1 MSGAGRL
8 SRHGE
13 RPRHRLSGEDLV
25 VSVDQVDLHL
35 VLAGRKPSYVDC
47 IVVARIRPQPGQVVD
62 GYVQI
67 LGLEDALGQRTGKR
81 WIHNQFGCGLVLDC
95 VVR

>member
-1 MSGAGRL
+1 MN
-8 SRHGE
+8 
-13 RPRHRLSGEDLV
+13 
-25 VSVDQVDLHL
+25 VSVTTCPGKTLW
-35 VLAGRKPSYVDC
+35 LASTNSIFTLCSPGGNGYVDC
-47 IVVARIRPQPGQVVD
+47 IVVTRIRPQPGQVVD

>member
-1 MSGAGRL
+1 MTDAGRL

-35 VLAGRKPSYVDC
+35 VLPGRKPSYVDC
-47 IVVARIRPQPGQVVD
+47 IVVTRIRPQPGQVVD
-62 GYVQI
+62 VDVQMPDAWGYAE
-67 LGLEDALGQRTGKR
+67 GARPEYR
-81 WIHNQFGCGLVLDC
+81 
-95 VVR
+95 